1 MGYFYFIRH
10 APTINNIKNKRCGGD
25 LDLPL
30 IENYSSYLINA
41 LDQISY
47 ISINKI
53 YTSRLIRTND
63 TSKFISNFLSKTP
76 QIILDDRLKERT
88 LGILNDQPIKETQII
103 LKRPPESYGVEDE
116 DKFRARVLLALDEIR
131 TIESHNIKNI
141 LIVSSKGVARIFSE
155 NFKYAFIGE
164 TTDLYSNCQLIK
176 FYL

>member
-30 IENYSSYLINA
+30 IENYSNYLKNA

-63 TSKFISNFLSKTP
+63 TSKLIANFLSNKP

-88 LGILNDQPIKETQII
+88 LGNLNHQSIKQTQII
-103 LKRPPESYGVEDE
+103 LKEPPESYGIEGE
-116 DKFRARVLLALDEIR
+116 KEFRARVLLAIDEIR
-131 TIESHNIKNI
+131 TIESNNIKNV
-141 LIVSSKGVARIFSE
+141 LIVSSKGVARVFSE

-164 TTDLYSNCQLIK
+164 TADLYLNCQLIK